1 MGIVT
6 ACASPALR
14 YGGAGRAGEA
24 PQQAVLMLLA
34 LDIGNTSIHIGLFDG
49 DQITATWRIGVE
61 TERMPDE
68 YGVFMLT
75 LLYTHR
81 LSAQDITACIIGCD
95 VPPLIPT
102 FESVCRKYFEVEPM
116 VVGHGLRTGVRI
128 LYDNPKQL
136 GADRIIDA
144 VAAIRIYGA
153 PVIVVDFGTATVFD
167 AVNEHGDYLGGAIAP
182 GIGIA
187 SEALFSRAAMLY
199 RVQLERPPS
208 AIGKNTIHAMQS
220 GILFGYVGLVEG
232 LVRRFKSELTGDA
245 KVVAT
250 GGLAPVVAQETDCID
265 VVDGDLTLNGLRMIY
280 ELNMEEHHARERRH
294 GVRPT

>member
-1 MGIVT
+1 
-6 ACASPALR
+6 
-14 YGGAGRAGEA
+14 
-24 PQQAVLMLLA
+24 MLLA
-34 LDIGNTSIHIGLFDG
+34 LDIGNTSIHIGLWDHEEL
-49 DQITATWRIGVE
+49 TATYRIGVE
-61 TERMPDE
+61 QERLPDE
-68 YGVFMLT
+68 YGVLILS
-75 LLYTHR
+75 LLATAG
-81 LSAQDITACIIGCD
+81 LSPRDVEACIIGCD

-102 FESVCRKYFEVEPM
+102 FETVCRKFFHTEPM

-144 VAAIRIYGA
+144 VAAIRTYGA

-167 AVNEHGDYLGGAIAP
+167 AINEHGDYLGGAIAP

-199 RVQLERPPS
+199 RVQIERPPT
-208 AIGKNTIHAMQS
+208 AIGKNTIHAMQA

-232 LVRRFKSELTGDA
+232 LVARFKSELEGDV

-250 GGLAPVVAQETDCID
+250 GGFASEIARETNCLDI
-265 VVDGDLTLNGLRMIY
+265 VDADLTLEGLRMIY
-280 ELNMEEHHARERRH
+280 ELNYP
-294 GVRPT
+294 G

>member
-1 MGIVT
+1 
-6 ACASPALR
+6 
-14 YGGAGRAGEA
+14 
-24 PQQAVLMLLA
+24 MLLA
-34 LDIGNTSIHIGLFDG
+34 LDIGNTSIHIGLWEG
-49 DQITATWRIGVE
+49 DRIAHTWRIGVE
-61 TERMPDE
+61 QEKLPDE
-68 YGVFMLT
+68 YGV
-75 LLYTHR
+75 LLMNL
-81 LSAQDITACIIGCD
+81 LSTESLGADDVEACIVGCD

-102 FESVCRKYFEVEPM
+102 FEQVCRKYFKVEPM

-144 VAAIRIYGA
+144 VAASKLYGT
-153 PVIVVDFGTATVFD
+153 PVIIVDFGTATVFD
-167 AVNEHGDYLGGAIAP
+167 AVNEAGDYLGGAIAP

-199 RVQLERPPS
+199 RVQLERPPV

-232 LVRRFKSELTGDA
+232 LVDRFKSELGGDP

-250 GGLAPVVAQETDCID
+250 GGLAGLIASETDCID
-265 VVDGDLTLNGLRMIY
+265 VVNGDLTLTGLRLIY
-280 ELNMEEHHARERRH
+280 ELNAE
-294 GVRPT
+294 G

>member
-1 MGIVT
+1 
-6 ACASPALR
+6 
-14 YGGAGRAGEA
+14 
-24 PQQAVLMLLA
+24 MLLA

-49 DQITATWRIGVE
+49 TTLAATWRIGVE
-61 TERMPDE
+61 QEKLPDE
-68 YGVFMLT
+68 YGV
-75 LLYTHR
+75 LLASLLATDGIH
-81 LSAQDITACIIGCD
+81 ADAIDACIIGCD
-95 VPPLIPT
+95 VPPVIPT
-102 FESVCRKYFEVEPM
+102 FEAVCRKYFKKEPM

-144 VAAIRIYGA
+144 VAAIKYYGA

-167 AVNEHGDYLGGAIAP
+167 AINEAGDYLGGAIAP

-199 RVQLERPPS
+199 RVQLERPPV

-220 GILFGYVGLVEG
+220 GIFWGYVGLVEG
-232 LVRRFKSELTGDA
+232 LVARFKAELTGNV

-250 GGLAPVVAQETDCID
+250 GGLAREIAQATSCID
-265 VVDGDLTLNGLRMIY
+265 IIDGDLTLNGLRLIY
-280 ELNMEEHHARERRH
+280 ELNDDLR
-294 GVRPT
+294 

>member
-1 MGIVT
+1 
-6 ACASPALR
+6 
-14 YGGAGRAGEA
+14 
-24 PQQAVLMLLA
+24 MLLA
-34 LDIGNTSIHIGLFDG
+34 LDIGNTSIHIGLFEG
-49 DQITATWRIGVE
+49 ETLAATYRIGVE
-61 TERMPDE
+61 QEKLPDE
-68 YGVFMLT
+68 YGVLMLS
-75 LLYTHR
+75 LLATGNTTPK
-81 LSAQDITACIIGCD
+81 DVTACIIGCD

-102 FESVCRKYFEVEPM
+102 FETVCRKYFGLEPM
-116 VVGHGLRTGVRI
+116 LVGHGLRTGVRI

-144 VAAIRIYGA
+144 VAAIKQYGA

-167 AVNEHGDYLGGAIAP
+167 AVNEQGDYLGGAIAP

-199 RVQLERPPS
+199 RVQLERPPV

-232 LVRRFKSELTGDA
+232 LVARFKAELTGDV

-250 GGLAPVVAQETDCID
+250 GGLATTIADETECID
-265 VVDGDLTLNGLRMIY
+265 VVDSNLTLNGLRYIY
-280 ELNMEEHHARERRH
+280 ELNS
-294 GVRPT
+294 

>member
-1 MGIVT
+1 
-6 ACASPALR
+6 
-14 YGGAGRAGEA
+14 
-24 PQQAVLMLLA
+24 MLLA
-34 LDIGNTSIHIGLFDG
+34 LDIGNTSIHIGLFEG
-49 DQITATWRIGVE
+49 DTVAHTWRIGVE
-61 TERMPDE
+61 SEKLPDE
-68 YGVFMLT
+68 YGV
-75 LLYTHR
+75 LLMNL
-81 LSAQDITACIIGCD
+81 LSTAGIHSGDVHACIVGCD

-102 FESVCRKYFEVEPM
+102 FEQVCRKYFHIEPM

-144 VAAIRIYGA
+144 VAAIKLYGP

-167 AVNEHGDYLGGAIAP
+167 AVNEQGDYLGGAIAP

-199 RVQLERPPS
+199 RVQLERPPV

-232 LVRRFKSELTGDA
+232 LVRRFKAELNGDP
-245 KVVAT
+245 KVIAT
-250 GGLAPVVAQETDCID
+250 GGLAAVIARETDCID
-265 VVDGDLTLNGLRMIY
+265 VINGDLTLTGLRLIY
-280 ELNMEEHHARERRH
+280 EMNAE
-294 GVRPT
+294 

>member
-1 MGIVT
+1 
-6 ACASPALR
+6 
-14 YGGAGRAGEA
+14 
-24 PQQAVLMLLA
+24 MLLT
-34 LDIGNTSIHIGLFDG
+34 LDIGNTSIHIGLWEG
-49 DQITATWRIGVE
+49 ETIAHTWRIGVE
-61 TERMPDE
+61 QEKLPDE
-68 YGVFMLT
+68 YGV
-75 LLYTHR
+75 LLMNL
-81 LSAQDITACIIGCD
+81 LSTEGITAKDVHACIVGCD

-102 FESVCRKYFEVEPM
+102 FEQVCRKYFKIEPM

-144 VAAIRIYGA
+144 VAASKLYGT
-153 PVIVVDFGTATVFD
+153 PVIIVDFGTATVFD
-167 AVNEHGDYLGGAIAP
+167 AVNESGDYLGGAIAP

-199 RVQLERPPS
+199 RVQLERPPV

-232 LVRRFKSELTGDA
+232 VVARFKKELGGNP

-250 GGLAPVVAQETDCID
+250 GGLATLIAGETDCID
-265 VVDGDLTLNGLRMIY
+265 IVNGDLTLTGLRLIY
-280 ELNMEEHHARERRH
+280 ELNSEA
-294 GVRPT
+294 

>member
-1 MGIVT
+1 
-6 ACASPALR
+6 
-14 YGGAGRAGEA
+14 
-24 PQQAVLMLLA
+24 MLLA

-49 DQITATWRIGVE
+49 ELLKSTWRIGVE
-61 TERMPDE
+61 REKLPDE
-68 YGVFMLT
+68 YGV
-75 LLYTHR
+75 LL
-81 LSAQDITACIIGCD
+81 LSLLGTGGIRASDIDACIIGCD

-102 FESVCRKYFEVEPM
+102 FETVCKKYFKMDAM

-144 VAAIRIYGA
+144 VAAIKLYGA

-167 AVNEHGDYLGGAIAP
+167 AVNEQGEYLGGAIAP

-199 RVQLERPPS
+199 RVQLERPPT

-232 LVRRFKSELTGDA
+232 LVQRFKDELTGDV

-250 GGLAPVVAQETDCID
+250 GGLAQEIAQETKCID
-265 VVDGDLTLNGLRMIY
+265 IIDGNLTLSGLRFIH
-280 ELNMEEHHARERRH
+280 ELNDDLR
-294 GVRPT
+294 

>member
-1 MGIVT
+1 MARSQDG
-6 ACASPALR
+6 
-14 YGGAGRAGEA
+14 YAG
-24 PQQAVLMLLA
+24 MLLA
-34 LDIGNTSIHIGLFDG
+34 LDIGNTSIHIGLFRG
-49 DQITATWRIGVE
+49 EELEATWRIGVE
-61 TERMPDE
+61 QEKLPDE
-68 YGVFMLT
+68 YGV
-75 LLYTHR
+75 LL
-81 LSAQDITACIIGCD
+81 LSLLAARDIRPANVRACIIGCD

-102 FESVCRKYFEVEPM
+102 FESVCKKYFGIEAL

-144 VAAIRIYGA
+144 VAAIKQYGA

-167 AVNEHGDYLGGAIAP
+167 AVNENGDYLGGAIAP

-199 RVQLERPPS
+199 RVQLERPPV

-232 LVRRFKSELTGDA
+232 LVARFKAELTGNI
-245 KVVAT
+245 KVIAT
-250 GGLAPVVAQETDCID
+250 GGLATTIAHETSCID
-265 VVDGDLTLNGLRMIY
+265 VVDPNLTLNGLRYIY
-280 ELNMEEHHARERRH
+280 ELNS
-294 GVRPT
+294 

>member
-1 MGIVT
+1 
-6 ACASPALR
+6 
-14 YGGAGRAGEA
+14 
-24 PQQAVLMLLA
+24 MLLA
-34 LDIGNTSIHIGLFDG
+34 LDIGNTSIHIGLWDG
-49 DQITATWRIGVE
+49 DTIAATWRIGVE
-61 TERMPDE
+61 QEKLPDE
-68 YGVFMLT
+68 YGV
-75 LLYTHR
+75 LLMNLLDSGR
-81 LSAQDITACIIGCD
+81 VDRRDIHACIVGCD

-102 FESVCRKYFEVEPM
+102 FEEVCRKYFGIEPM

-144 VAAIRIYGA
+144 VAAIKLYGP

-199 RVQLERPPS
+199 RVQLERPPV

-232 LVRRFKSELTGDA
+232 VVRRFKAELTG
-245 KVVAT
+245 KPRVIAT
-250 GGLAPVVAQETDCID
+250 GGLAEVIAAETDCID
-265 VVDGDLTLNGLRMIY
+265 VINGDLTLTGLRLIY
-280 ELNMEEHHARERRH
+280 EMNAE
-294 GVRPT
+294 